1 LIGEALGKLG
11 WKGSEQAE
19 AAVAILEM
27 ARGYDDHARLLN
39 IWRESLLRALAERPS
54 SAMARM
60 LQSVEA
66 LGPALAE
73 PEADTSPQLARS
85 LQATENAWRKMERE
99 FGLLSSREVSER
111 LGSRSPNR
119 SYASDQ
125 HSRGRLIAIRRGGAM
140 RFPGFQIDPVE
151 QQIRPVI
158 EDLIRIA
165 RDADVSEASLAL
177 WLCSPTGYLDGD
189 RPVDRLDRPE
199 EVAKAAENAFG
210 VEW

>member
-1 LIGEALGKLG
+1 MSQAGLDAGDALDRLISAV
-11 WKGSEQAE
+11 KGNAP
-19 AAVAILEM
+19 VDLV
-27 ARGYDDHARLLN
+27 RK
-39 IWRESLLRALAERPS
+39 LAELVAHTSTAGQLPAVMMRR
-54 SAMARM
+54 SA
-60 LQSVEA
+60 EA

-73 PEADTSPQLARS
+73 PEVDTSPQLARS
-85 LQATENAWRKMERE
+85 LQATENAWRAIERE
-99 FGLLSSREVSER
+99 FGLLTSREVSER

-125 HSRGRLIAIRRGGAM
+125 HSRGRLIAVRRAGGM

-158 EDLIRIA
+158 EDLLRIA
-165 RDADVSEASLAL
+165 RSADVSEASLAL
-177 WLCSPTGYLDGD
+177 WLCTPTGYLDGE

-199 EVAKAAENAFG
+199 EVAEAAESAFG